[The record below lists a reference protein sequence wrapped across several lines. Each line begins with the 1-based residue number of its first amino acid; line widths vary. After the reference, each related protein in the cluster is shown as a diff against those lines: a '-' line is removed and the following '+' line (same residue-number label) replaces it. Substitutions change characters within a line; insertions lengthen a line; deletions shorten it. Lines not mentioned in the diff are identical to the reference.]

1 MTSSVLYLKIDLGE
15 PDAFGRARWAESKQ
29 EATAFRSEVAAKG
42 VKSMMREATG
52 VIENVGEFYVVKASD
67 RSGSKNPK

>member
-1 MTSSVLYLKIDLGE
+1 MTSSILYLKINLGE

-42 VKSMMREATG
+42 VMSMMPGATG
-52 VIENVGEFYVVKASD
+52 VIDNVGGFYVVKASD
-67 RSGSKNPK
+67 GLIRKKEE